1 MEEQKKKKRGR
12 KCTYSL
18 EKADLIIK
26 YLEAGNTK
34 KASYEAL
41 GIDATTFYRWVE
53 KYENFA
59 NRIKEAEARA
69 EIRNV
74 AIINKAAQTSWQASA
89 WWLERRRKED
99 YGKKEQ
105 LDVTTN
111 GKDINQLS
119 DEELNAR
126 LEYLLN
132 KS

>member
-1 MEEQKKKKRGR
+1 MEEQKKKRGR

-89 WWLERRRKED
+89 WWLERRR
-99 YGKKEQ
+99 
-105 LDVTTN
+105 
-111 GKDINQLS
+111 
-119 DEELNAR
+119 R
-126 LEYLLN
+126 N
-132 KS
+132 K

>member
-1 MEEQKKKKRGR
+1 MEEQKKKRGR

-26 YLEAGNTK
+26 YLEAGNTR

-41 GIDATTFYRWVE
+41 GIDDRTFYRWIE
-53 KYENFA
+53 KYDNFA
-59 NRIKEAEARA
+59 YRIKEAEARA

-99 YGKKEQ
+99 YGRKEQ

>member
-1 MEEQKKKKRGR
+1 MEEQKKKRGR

-41 GIDATTFYRWVE
+41 GIDAMTFYRWVQ